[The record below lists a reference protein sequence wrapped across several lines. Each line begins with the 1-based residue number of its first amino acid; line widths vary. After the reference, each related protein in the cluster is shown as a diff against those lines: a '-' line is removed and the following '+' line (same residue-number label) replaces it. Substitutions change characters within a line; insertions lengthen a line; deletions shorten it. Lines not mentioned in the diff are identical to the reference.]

1 MANEV
6 AQKADVNVDL
16 APTTPLPKGEQ
27 SMDAPGVSDRL
38 LKARLEKALSDV
50 KRLEGER
57 DEYKRQFDLMVHSL
71 SWRVTAPL
79 RGLSKAARA
88 IFPLLGQRKYVA
100 TPIALR
106 SLTLQGDHYVI
117 NGPTPTFDLKFQN
130 NDVEESGLKPG
141 FYSFEAGVETPKG
154 RLCFFL
160 YLGRRNGA
168 VKGFSETERFLL
180 SFDSN
185 RTRPQLIQI
194 PHGIHD
200 LQLQVYDFDGQ
211 FSISDVSIRHLGSLN
226 LVSILFGNTIRPLL
240 ADPRLLLAKLRKAF
254 YCVREGGIVALKA
267 KLFGSR
273 VTDNYHEW
281 VARFDSF
288 SEADNERIRTAA
300 DKLERKPK
308 ISVVTPVFN
317 PPIDHFRACID
328 SVLNQGYQNWE
339 LCLADDCST
348 DPEVRKTI
356 EEYCARDTRIK
367 AVFRDSS
374 GHISAATN
382 SALTLATGDYVAFLD
397 HDDELTRD
405 ALYLVAQELNDHPG
419 AKLIYSDED
428 KKTSHGSRV
437 NPHFKSDWN
446 PELLLQQNY
455 VCHLL
460 VIKKSEI
467 EKVGGLRAGFDG
479 AQDWDLILRVS
490 GNLSEDEIRHIPHV
504 LYHWTLLPSST
515 AQSTSAKPYVLEAQR
530 RAVQEHLDRTGQPG
544 KASIW
549 HAISHISVER
559 SVPMKSPKVSLV
571 ILTRD
576 KVSLLKQCIESLFQ
590 RTTYK
595 NFEVVVIDNGSIEEE
610 TFKYFDS
617 LKKRSN
623 VKIVRDDRPFNFS
636 ALNNVGVQHCTGEV
650 LGFLNNDLEFTSSS
664 WLEKMVAQAMRRE
677 VGAVGARLLF
687 PNNLLQHGGV
697 ILGIGGVAG
706 HNHKGRPKEDPGY
719 FNRAILSQNL
729 SAVTAACILMR
740 REVFE
745 QIKGFD
751 ELLSVAFNDV
761 DLCLRIRKEGYKIV
775 YEPQAELYHHE
786 SASRGYENTPEK
798 FARFERE
805 VDFMKARW
813 GRALQSDP
821 YYNPNLTNLSEDF
834 VLAYPPRLK
843 RRWSL

>member
-6 AQKADVNVDL
+6 ARRAEVNVDSVL
-16 APTTPLPKGEQ
+16 TSSPSKGEQ
-27 SMDAPGVSDRL
+27 SISSSSVSDQIV
-38 LKARLEKALSDV
+38 KARLEKALGDI

-57 DEYKRQFDLMVHSL
+57 DEYKRQFDLMVRSL
-71 SWRVTAPL
+71 SWRTTAPL
-79 RGLSKAARA
+79 RSLGKVARA
-88 IFPLLGQRKYVA
+88 VFPLLGQRRYVV
-100 TPIALR
+100 TPVPMR
-106 SLTLQGDHYVI
+106 SLVLQEGRYVI
-117 NGPTPTFDLKFQN
+117 NGPTPTFDLTFQDS
-130 NDVEESGLKPG
+130 DVEKGGLKPG
-141 FYSFEAGVETPKG
+141 FYSFDAHVETPKG
-154 RLCFFL
+154 TLFFFL
-160 YLGRRNGA
+160 FLGRRNGS
-168 VKGFSETERFLL
+168 VTGFSETERFLL
-180 SFDSN
+180 SFDSHS
-185 RTRPQLIQI
+185 TRPQLIQI
-194 PHGIHD
+194 PQGIHA
-200 LQLQVYDFDGQ
+200 LQLQVYDFEGQ
-211 FSISDVSIRHLGSLN
+211 FSISDISIRHLGSLN
-226 LVSILFGNTIRPLL
+226 LASLLFSNTIRPLL
-240 ADPRLLLAKLRKAF
+240 ANPRLLLAKLRKAF
-254 YCVREGGIVALKA
+254 HCVREGGFAALKA

-273 VTDNYHEW
+273 ITDNYHEW
-281 VARFDSF
+281 FSRFDSF
-288 SEADNERIRTAA
+288 SAADNERIRTAA
-300 DKLERKPK
+300 DKLGRKPT

-317 PPIDHFRACID
+317 PPIHHFRACLD

-356 EEYCARDTRIK
+356 EEYCAKDARIK

-397 HDDELTRD
+397 HDDELTPD
-405 ALYLVAQELNDHPG
+405 ALYLVARELNEYPG

-428 KKTSHGSRV
+428 KKTSHGARI

-460 VIKKSEI
+460 VIKKAEI
-467 EKVGGLRAGFDG
+467 DKVGGLRAGFDG

-490 GNLSEDEIRHIPHV
+490 ENLSEDEIRHIPHV

-530 RAVQEHLDRTGQPG
+530 RAVQEHLDRTGQPA

-559 SVPMKSPKVSLV
+559 SVPKTPPKVSLV

-576 KVSLLKQCIESLFQ
+576 KVSLLEQCIESLFE
-590 RTTYK
+590 RTNYS

-610 TFKYFDS
+610 TLQYFES
-617 LKKRSN
+617 LKKRAH
-623 VKIVRDDRPFNFS
+623 VKVVRDDRPFNFS
-636 ALNNVGVQHCTGEV
+636 ALNNLGVQHCTGEII
-650 LGFLNNDLEFTSSS
+650 GFLNNDLEFTDSL
-664 WLEKMVAQAMRRE
+664 WLEKMVVQAIRKE

-729 SAVTAACILMR
+729 SAVTAACILVR

-805 VDFMKARW
+805 VDFMKSRW
-813 GRALQSDP
+813 GDVLQSDP

-834 VLAYPPRLK
+834 ALASRPRLK
-843 RRWSL
+843 RSWNV